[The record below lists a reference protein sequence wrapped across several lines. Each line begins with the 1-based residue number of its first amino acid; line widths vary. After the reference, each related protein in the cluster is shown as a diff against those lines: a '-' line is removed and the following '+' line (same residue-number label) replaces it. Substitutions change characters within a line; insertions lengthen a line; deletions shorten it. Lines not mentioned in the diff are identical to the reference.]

1 MRVIWATLSLE
12 KVRFVLDDERC
23 NEKTSDRAKSNRA
36 SGIDVIE
43 AVIWDFGGVFTT
55 SPFEA
60 FARYESDRGIPI
72 GVIRKIN
79 STNHENNAWAMFER
93 AAVDFAGFDA
103 AFAAEARTLGYEIP
117 GRDVLA
123 LLAGDFRPDMIE
135 ALRRIKTRFKTGCI
149 TNNMPADASGAV
161 ATSRSIYSRDIMQL
175 FDEVIESSKVG
186 IRKPDPRIYLM
197 MCEKLGVKPDACVYL
212 DDLGGNLKPARAMG
226 MTTIKVENGPQAI
239 AELEAATGM
248 KLT

>member
-1 MRVIWATLSLE
+1 MT
-12 KVRFVLDDERC
+12 DM
-23 NEKTSDRAKSNRA
+23 
-36 SGIDVIE
+36 IE
-43 AVIWDFGGVFTT
+43 AVIWDFGGVFTA

-60 FARYESDRGIPI
+60 FERYEREKGIPV

-93 AAVDFAGFDA
+93 SDLDFAGFDA
-103 AFAAEARTLGYEIP
+103 AYAAEALALGFQIP
-117 GRDVLA
+117 GRDVVA
-123 LLAGDFRPDMIE
+123 LLAGEFRPEMIE

-149 TNNMPADASGAV
+149 TNNMPADAAGGGTA
-161 ATSRSIYSRDIMQL
+161 AHRSIYAREIMEM
-175 FDEVIESSKVG
+175 FDVVIESSKIG
-186 IRKPDPRIYLM
+186 IRKPDPRIYQM

-226 MTTIKVENGPQAI
+226 MTTIKVVSGPQAI

-248 KLT
+248 KLS